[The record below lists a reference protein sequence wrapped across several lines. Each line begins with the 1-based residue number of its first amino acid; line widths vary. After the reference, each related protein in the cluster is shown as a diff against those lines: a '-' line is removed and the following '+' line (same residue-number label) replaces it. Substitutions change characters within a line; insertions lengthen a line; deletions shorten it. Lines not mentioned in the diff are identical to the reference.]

1 MGERERV
8 DAQPAGHPA
17 PAAPGRPLFP
27 WLVLGLSFALL
38 LSDFMCRQVLAAV
51 FPFLKTQW
59 ALTDTQLGGLSSV
72 VALTVGVLTLPLSML
87 ADRFGRR
94 RAIRGMAVVWS
105 LATLASALAAGYGQL
120 LAARVFIGAGEAAY
134 GSVGLA
140 VVLSVFPAHRRAAL
154 SGTFTAGGSFGSAL
168 GIALGGALAVRYGW
182 RWSVVTMALIG
193 LVLAVLY
200 RQLVTDAKLAR
211 HAHPEPGG
219 PADPDPGPPG
229 RSRLAT
235 LLSSPAVLCAYVGG
249 GLQLFVAGTLLAWLP
264 SYVHRA
270 YGLSPG
276 AAAGLASLL
285 LLGMA
290 VGMIGCGL
298 LSDRLARSAPVRM
311 WTTGMGYAAAS
322 LLLLGVGF
330 ALPPSPA
337 QLALIGAGAFFAAG
351 ITGPTGALV
360 AGLTPAAVRAGA
372 LGMLALS
379 YNVLG
384 LSAGPLVI
392 GMLADR
398 LGLTTAM
405 RLAPAVSLAVLVVL
419 AFGRRAYPASVRR
432 AARR

>member
-1 MGERERV
+1 VVEREPV
-8 DAQPAGHPA
+8 DAPLTNDPAEPD
-17 PAAPGRPLFP
+17 PGGGLFP

-51 FPFLKTQW
+51 FPFLKAQW
-59 ALTDTQLGGLSSV
+59 ALTDTQLGTLSSI

-94 RAIRGMAVVWS
+94 RAILGMAMVWS
-105 LATLASALAAGYGQL
+105 LATLASALATGYGQL
-120 LAARVFIGAGEAAY
+120 LAARVFMGAGEAAY

-154 SGTFTAGGSFGSAL
+154 SGAFTAGGSFGSVL
-168 GIALGGALAVRYGW
+168 GVGLGGALAVRYGW
-182 RWSVVTMALIG
+182 RWSIVAMAVIG

-200 RQLVTDAKLAR
+200 RQLVTDEKLAQ
-211 HAHPEPGG
+211 HAHPESGG
-219 PADPDPGPPG
+219 PADPGPNG

-235 LLSSPAVLCAYVGG
+235 LLSPPAVLCAYVGG

-264 SYVHRA
+264 SYLHRA
-270 YGLSPG
+270 YGLPPG

-298 LSDRLARSAPVRM
+298 LTDRLARAVPVRT
-311 WTTGMGYAAAS
+311 WTTAMGYAAAS
-322 LLLLGVGF
+322 MLLLGVGF
-330 ALPPSPA
+330 ALPPSAA
-337 QLALIGAGAFFAAG
+337 QLALIGSGAFFAAG

-360 AGLTPAAVRAGA
+360 AQLTPAPVRASA
-372 LGMLALS
+372 LGVLALA
-379 YNVLG
+379 YNLLG
-384 LSAGPLVI
+384 LSTGPLVI

-405 RLAPAVSLAVLVVL
+405 RLAPAISLAVLAVL
-419 AFGRRAYPASVRR
+419 AVGRRAYPASVRR
-432 AARR
+432 IAAGS